1 MTQSARPAI
10 FELRTAGDP
19 LAIVPAVRAAV
30 QRIDARL
37 PILSVSTQE
46 QEIED
51 RFAEERLFAEAYT
64 AFGVLALL
72 IASIGLFGLMSYGVA
87 RRTKEIGIRV
97 ALGAVRE
104 DVIRM
109 VLGESLV
116 LVALGI
122 AVGVVVVLAAGR
134 LVATLLFG
142 VAPTDAVTMSL
153 AITLMVIVAG
163 IAGYLPARRAARID
177 PMEALREN

>member
-1 MTQSARPAI
+1 
-10 FELRTAGDP
+10 
-19 LAIVPAVRAAV
+19 
-30 QRIDARL
+30 
-37 PILSVSTQE
+37 
-46 QEIED
+46 
-51 RFAEERLFAEAYT
+51 
-64 AFGVLALL
+64 LL
-72 IASIGLFGLMSYGVA
+72 IAAVGLFGLMSYGVA
-87 RRTKEIGIRV
+87 RRTKEIGVRV

-104 DVIRM
+104 EVIRM

-122 AVGVVVVLAAGR
+122 AVGVAVVLAAGR

-163 IAGYLPARRAARID
+163 IAGYLPARID
-177 PMEALREN
+177 P